1 MKLFVVAYLRGLL
14 TPYYKNGLRS
24 RIREELV
31 LEALSDELDAS
42 ALTNSLSADIGL
54 VATIPGEDLSGL
66 YDGIYAKI
74 SKIRALREFDKKYD
88 ETHNTYTEEPK
99 SATTERHK
107 TQTAT
112 TERHK
117 TQTAEQ
123 LAKLYKVL
131 EKSGTLDKIADYK
144 PEEE

>member
-1 MKLFVVAYLRGLL
+1 LGSRRLKLFVVAYLRGLL

-24 RIREELV
+24 RIREDLV

-42 ALTNSLSADIGL
+42 TLTNSLSADIGL
-54 VATIPGEDLSGL
+54 ISTIQGENLSGL

-74 SKIRALREFDKKYD
+74 SKIRALKEFDKKYD
-88 ETHNTYTEEPK
+88 ETHNTYTGDPE

-107 TQTAT
+107 TQS
-112 TERHK
+112 
-117 TQTAEQ
+117 AEG

-131 EKSGTLDKIADYK
+131 EKSGTLTKIADYK